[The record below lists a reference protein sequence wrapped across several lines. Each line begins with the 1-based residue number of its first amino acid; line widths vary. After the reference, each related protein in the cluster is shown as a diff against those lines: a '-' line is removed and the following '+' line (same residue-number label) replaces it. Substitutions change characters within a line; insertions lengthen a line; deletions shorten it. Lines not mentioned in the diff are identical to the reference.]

1 MNTQTLAILI
11 SIMAGSSV
19 LLLIF
24 GILQMRR
31 RPALA
36 DRLNRAL
43 GEDRPINDIFQEFE
57 LPSRSFTDRVIMPI
71 LRRLARLFSWMWPES
86 RLRSSQQ
93 LLLMAGSSARMGTME
108 FLGMRLIC
116 AIAFL
121 VIGVLYCYLAE
132 FKFSFPVIMMIGVVA
147 FCGFSL
153 PKFWLTRQ
161 ITRRQ
166 ADITN
171 SLPDALDMLT
181 ITIEAGLSFES
192 SLQEIMARWENEL
205 SREFARV
212 LRDIGMGQSRR
223 VALSGLGDRTGVP
236 DILSFVTALNQ
247 ADELGVSIGRV
258 LKSQSED
265 MRVRRRQRAHE
276 KANQAPVKIMF
287 PLVFLIF
294 PAIFAVILGPAVPQL
309 LSLGN

>member
-1 MNTQTLAILI
+1 MNTFTIAILI
-11 SIMAGSSV
+11 SAMAGGSV
-19 LLLIF
+19 LLLVF
-24 GILQMRR
+24 GFVRMRR
-31 RPALA
+31 KPVLA
-36 DRLNRAL
+36 DRLNRYL
-43 GEDRPINDIFQEFE
+43 GDERPNNEIFQEIE
-57 LPSRSFTDRVIMPI
+57 LSRPFSDRVLMPL
-71 LRRLARLFSWMWPES
+71 LRRLARLFSWMWPET
-86 RLRSSQQ
+86 RLRASQQ
-93 LLLMAGSSARMGTME
+93 LLLMAGSPGRIGTVE
-108 FLGMRLIC
+108 FLGLRLLC
-116 AIAFL
+116 GIALFGL
-121 VIGVLYCYLAE
+121 GVFYSYLAG
-132 FKFSFPVIMMIGVVA
+132 FTISFANVMMLGLMA

-153 PKFWLTRQ
+153 PKFWMSRRITQRQ
-161 ITRRQ
+161 R
-166 ADITN
+166 DITN

-192 SLQEIMARWENEL
+192 SLQEIMARWDNDL

-212 LRDIGMGQSRR
+212 LRDIGMGQNRR
-223 VALSGLGDRTGVP
+223 TSLNGLGERTGVP

-276 KANQAPVKIMF
+276 LANQAPVKIMF

-309 LSLGN
+309 MSVGI

>member
-1 MNTQTLAILI
+1 MAILI
-11 SIMAGSSV
+11 SVMAGGSV
-19 LLLIF
+19 MLLVF
-24 GILQMRR
+24 GMVWMRR
-31 RPALA
+31 RPVLA
-36 DRLNRAL
+36 DRLNRYL
-43 GEDRPINDIFQEFE
+43 GDERPVNDIFQEQE
-57 LPSRSFTDRVIMPI
+57 MSRPFSDRVVLPL
-71 LRRLARLFSWMWPES
+71 LRRLARLFSWMWPET
-86 RLRSSQQ
+86 RLRASQQ
-93 LLLMAGSSARMGTME
+93 LLMMAGARRMGTVE
-108 FLGMRLIC
+108 FLGLRLLC
-116 AIAFL
+116 GMGLFGM
-121 VIGVLYCYLAE
+121 GVFYSILAE
-132 FKFSFPVIMMIGVVA
+132 FTFNFTTLMMLGLVA

-153 PKFWLTRQ
+153 PKFWITRR

-166 ADITN
+166 LEITN

-192 SLQEIMARWENEL
+192 SLQEIMNRWDNDL

-223 VALSGLGDRTGVP
+223 ASLNGLGERTGVP

-247 ADELGVSIGRV
+247 ADEMGVSIGRV

-294 PAIFAVILGPAVPQL
+294 PAIFAVLLGPAIPQL
-309 LSLGN
+309 LNMGL

>member
-1 MNTQTLAILI
+1 MILI
-11 SIMAGSSV
+11 SVMAGGSV
-19 LLLIF
+19 LLLVF
-24 GILQMRR
+24 GVERMRR
-31 RPALA
+31 QPILA
-36 DRLNRAL
+36 DRLNRYL
-43 GEDRPINDIFQEFE
+43 SDERMINDIFHETE
-57 LPSRSFTDRVIMPI
+57 LAKPFSDRVILPL
-71 LRRLARLFSWMWPES
+71 LRRLARLFSWMWPET
-86 RLRSSQQ
+86 RLRASQQ
-93 LLLMAGSSARMGTME
+93 LLLMANVRRMGTVE
-108 FLGMRLIC
+108 FLGLRLLCGIGL
-116 AIAFL
+116 FG
-121 VIGVLYCYLAE
+121 IGVFYTFLAGIS
-132 FKFSFPVIMMIGVVA
+132 FSFSTMIMLGVIV

-153 PKFWLTRQ
+153 PKFWITRQ

-166 ADITN
+166 MEITN

-192 SLQEIMARWENEL
+192 SLQEIMNRWDNDL

-223 VALSGLGDRTGVP
+223 ASLNGLGERTGVP

-247 ADELGVSIGRV
+247 ADEMGVSIGRV

-309 LSLGN
+309 LNLGN

>member
-1 MNTQTLAILI
+1 MTTLPMTIMI
-11 SIMAGSSV
+11 SVLAGSSV

-24 GILQMRR
+24 GVLQMRR

-36 DRLNRAL
+36 DRLTRYL
-43 GEDRPINDIFQEFE
+43 GDEQPISDIFQETE
-57 LPSRSFTDRVIMPI
+57 LSRPFSDRVIFPL
-71 LRRLARLFSWMWPES
+71 LRRLARLFSWMWPET
-86 RLRSSQQ
+86 RLRTSQQ
-93 LLLMAGSSARMGTME
+93 LLLMAGMRRLGTVE
-108 FLGMRLIC
+108 FLGLRLLC
-116 AIAFL
+116 AVGLFGISVFYS
-121 VIGVLYCYLAE
+121 ILAG
-132 FKFSFPVIMMIGVVA
+132 FTFNFSTVTIQMVVA
-147 FCGFSL
+147 VCGFSL
-153 PKFWLTRQ
+153 PKFW
-161 ITRRQ
+161 ITRRIAQ
-166 ADITN
+166 RQLQITN

-192 SLQEIMARWENEL
+192 SLQEVMARWDNDL

-223 VALSGLGDRTGVP
+223 AALSGLGERTGVP

-247 ADELGVSIGRV
+247 ADEMGVSIGRV
-258 LKSQSED
+258 LRSQSED

-276 KANQAPVKIMF
+276 RANQAPVKIMF

-309 LSLGN
+309 LAFGK

>member
-1 MNTQTLAILI
+1 MDTLTLAILI
-11 SIMAGSSV
+11 SVMAGGSV
-19 LLLIF
+19 LLVVWGLV
-24 GILQMRR
+24 QSRR
-31 RPALA
+31 RPALS
-36 DRLNRAL
+36 DRLERYL
-43 GEDRPINDIFQEFE
+43 GDERPSADLFQEIE
-57 LPSRSFTDRVIMPI
+57 LSRPFIDRVIFPL
-71 LRRLARLFSWMWPES
+71 LRRMARLFSWMWPET
-86 RLRSSQQ
+86 RLRASQQ
-93 LLLMAGSSARMGTME
+93 LLLMSGARGLGIVE
-108 FLGMRLIC
+108 FLGLRLIC
-116 AIAFL
+116 GVSL
-121 VIGVLYCYLAE
+121 LGVGVLYCWLAE
-132 FKFSFPVIMMIGVVA
+132 FPLSFVNIMMLGVVA

-153 PKFWLTRQ
+153 PKFWITRR

-166 ADITN
+166 GQITN
-171 SLPDALDMLT
+171 ALPDALDMLT

-192 SLQEIMARWENEL
+192 SLQEIMARWDNDL

-223 VALSGLGDRTGVP
+223 ASLNGLGERTGVP

-258 LKSQSED
+258 LKTQSED

-294 PAIFAVILGPAVPQL
+294 PAIFAVLLGPAVPQL
-309 LSLGN
+309 LNMGV